1 MFPQAVKTL
10 RSGDTR
16 SISLGMY
23 ALFTSGV
30 ALWALYGVMVGDGPV
45 LLAHLIT
52 LTPAAVVL
60 QRRIASKKTD
70 ILTMWKS
77 DIAGRLKQESTTFR

>member
-1 MFPQAVKTL
+1 
-10 RSGDTR
+10 
-16 SISLGMY
+16 MY

-52 LTPAAVVL
+52 LPPAAVVL
-60 QRRIASKKTD
+60 QRRIASKNRHLD
-70 ILTMWKS
+70 DVEIGYRGE
-77 DIAGRLKQESTTFR
+77 A

>member
-1 MFPQAVKTL
+1 MTAELVGYLAASLTTVSFFPQAVKTL

-30 ALWALYGVMVGDGPV
+30 ALWDLYGVMVGDGPV

-60 QRRIASKKTD
+60 QRKIASKKPT
-70 ILTMWKS
+70 S
-77 DIAGRLKQESTTFR
+77 